1 MSTLSSNS
9 PEGFHSADVYSG
21 LCWPPLCTTGT
32 LRRSTHCCS
41 ETCRMYATLF
51 LLRRSSTPDSSAS
64 SWATP
69 LLLLLTTNNL
79 LLVALAQFER
89 RRLGI
94 QLSPPMLRSASQRV
108 SARLLSKSSR
118 GQLKQVLQAPSRPRG
133 PSHFFEVVGQCRPC
147 TT

>member
-1 MSTLSSNS
+1 MSTLSSHS
-9 PEGFHSADVYSG
+9 PEGSHSADVYSG

-64 SWATP
+64 SWTTP

-79 LLVALAQFER
+79 PLVALAQFER

-94 QLSPPMLRSASQRV
+94 QLSPPMLSASQRV
-108 SARLLSKSSR
+108 SVRLLSKSSR
-118 GQLKQVLQAPSRPRG
+118 GQLKQVLQALLAALEARAISSRW
-133 PSHFFEVVGQCRPC
+133 
-147 TT
+147 